1 MYKAPIFSL
10 ILLLS
15 LISAKPVASQEEQLS
30 EEQVE
35 VEETK
40 LTVETRIG
48 VGVEES
54 ELVGEASTFPLSV
67 DRVYCWTCV
76 KGADEPTEI
85 IHVWYYGVEKM
96 AEVVLPVKYSRHR
109 TWSYKTIIPEWKGQW
124 SVEILDAAGNKL
136 DSIAWEITEIIEET
150 TE

>member
-1 MYKAPIFSL
+1 MYKAPIFLL

-15 LISAKPVASQEEQLS
+15 LISAKPVATQEEQLA

-40 LTVETRIG
+40 LTVETRLG
-48 VGVEES
+48 TGVEER
-54 ELVGEASTFPLSV
+54 ELIGEASSFPLSV
-67 DRVYCWTCV
+67 GKVYCWTCV

-85 IHVWYYGVEKM
+85 THVWYYGVEKM
-96 AEVVLPVKYSRHR
+96 AEVVLPVKYPRHR
-109 TWSYKTIIPEWKGQW
+109 TWSCKTILPEWKGQW
-124 SVEILDAAGNKL
+124 SVEILDEAGNKL

>member
-1 MYKAPIFSL
+1 MYKATIFL
-10 ILLLS
+10 LVLLLS
-15 LISAKPVASQEEQLS
+15 LMSGGLLAAQEEELI

-40 LTVETRIG
+40 LTVETRLG
-48 VGVEES
+48 TGVEER
-54 ELVGEASTFPLSV
+54 ELTGEASTFPSIV

-76 KGADEPTEI
+76 QGADEPTEVT
-85 IHVWYYGVEKM
+85 HVWYYGVEKM
-96 AEVVLPVKYSRHR
+96 AEVALPVKYSRHR
-109 TWSYKTIIPEWKGQW
+109 TWSYKTILPEWKGEW

-136 DSIAWEITEIIEET
+136 DSILFEITEMTEET